1 MTAGKPIE
9 IGLYMLKVKECIAQF
24 ANKRPFDRDT
34 WNKTP
39 ATRMRLETIKSHE
52 SCNAHKNAVRQ
63 EAEVRRCE
71 TITENIQPEI
81 CLSSTAKTFA
91 CVHTFCAKT
100 ESLTQLILGL

>member
-1 MTAGKPIE
+1 MHCTVCQK
-9 IGLYMLKVKECIAQF
+9 

-39 ATRMRLETIKSHE
+39 ATRMRLETI

-63 EAEVRRCE
+63 EAEVRRYE

-81 CLSSTAKTFA
+81 CLSSMAKTFA
-91 CVHTFCAKT
+91 CVYN
-100 ESLTQLILGL
+100 ILSVQKQNRSHN